1 MESRLRVQGHP
12 IQPMLVTFPFGL
24 FVSAAV
30 FDLADVTGGPAFL
43 GEVGYWT
50 AVAALVAAA
59 LATVA
64 GMVDL
69 WDARADRA
77 LRTAVACHLA
87 NAAMAALFLL
97 TCLIRAQAPQRG
109 ATGVAL
115 AAELFALAAGSVGVW
130 LGARLM
136 HQFDRGRP
144 AESSGLETLGEPPV
158 STVVLAEVTSPPP
171 LPPSPRAGRR

>member
-1 MESRLRVQGHP
+1 MESRLRVQGQP
-12 IQPMLVTFPFGL
+12 VQPMLVTFPFGL

-30 FDLADVTGGPAFL
+30 FDLADIAGGPAFL

-59 LATVA
+59 LTTVA

-69 WDARADRA
+69 WDVGSGRIR
-77 LRTAVACHLA
+77 RTAITFNLV

-97 TCLIRAQAPQRG
+97 ICLIRAQAPQRG
-109 ATGVAL
+109 ATGGELVTELLAL
-115 AAELFALAAGSVGVW
+115 AVGAVGVR

-136 HQFDRGRP
+136 RQFDRGRA
-144 AESSGLETLGEPPV
+144 AEASGLEALADLPG
-158 STVVLAEVTSPPP
+158 STVEIIRPPT
-171 LPPSPRAGRR
+171 

>member
-12 IQPMLVTFPFGL
+12 IQPMLVTFPYGL

-30 FDLADVTGGPAFL
+30 FDLADVAGGPAFL

-50 AVAALVAAA
+50 AVAALAAAA
-59 LATVA
+59 LATAA

-69 WDARADRA
+69 WDVRADRTR
-77 LRTAVACHLA
+77 RTAVTFNLV

-97 TCLIRAQAPQRG
+97 ACLIRADSPQRG
-109 ATGVAL
+109 ATGVLVATELVAL
-115 AAELFALAAGSVGVW
+115 AVGGFGVA

-136 HQFDRGRP
+136 RQFDRGRAEPSGFEALHGVAGSTMEIVRPP
-144 AESSGLETLGEPPV
+144 A
-158 STVVLAEVTSPPP
+158 
-171 LPPSPRAGRR
+171 

>member
-1 MESRLRVQGHP
+1 MQSRLRVQGHP

-30 FDLADVTGGPAFL
+30 FDLTDVIGGPAFL

-64 GMVDL
+64 GMIDL
-69 WDARADRA
+69 WDVPGGGTR
-77 LRTAVACHLA
+77 RTAVTFNLV
-87 NAAMAALFLL
+87 NAAMAGLFLIA
-97 TCLIRAQAPQRG
+97 CLIRADAPQQG
-109 ATGVAL
+109 ATVVLLLVELMALGAGGYGVA
-115 AAELFALAAGSVGVW
+115 

-136 HQFDRGRP
+136 REFDPAARAEPTTLDALNGGAGATVEIVRP
-144 AESSGLETLGEPPV
+144 RP
-158 STVVLAEVTSPPP
+158 
-171 LPPSPRAGRR
+171 

>member
-24 FVSAAV
+24 FVSAVV
-30 FDLADVTGGPAFL
+30 FDLVDVAGGPAFL

-50 AVAALVAAA
+50 AIAALVAAA

-69 WDARADRA
+69 WDVRAGGFR
-77 LRTAVACHLA
+77 RTAVRFHLT
-87 NAAMAALFLL
+87 NAGTAALFLL
-97 TCLIRAQAPQRG
+97 TCLMRAPAPQRG
-109 ATGVAL
+109 TTGVELAVELLAL
-115 AAELFALAAGSVGVW
+115 GVGSIGVG

-136 HQFDRGRP
+136 RRA
-144 AESSGLETLGEPPV
+144 AEPTRFGASD
-158 STVVLAEVTSPPP
+158 STVEIIR
-171 LPPSPRAGRR
+171 PRT

>member
-24 FVSAAV
+24 FVSATV
-30 FDLADVTGGPAFL
+30 FDLADVAGGPAFL

-69 WDARADRA
+69 WDVRAGRTH
-77 LRTAVACHLA
+77 RTAITFNLV

-97 TCLIRAQAPQRG
+97 TCLIRAHAPQRG
-109 ATGVAL
+109 ATGVQVATELLAL
-115 AAELFALAAGSVGVW
+115 AVGSVGVW

-136 HQFDRGRP
+136 RQFDRARA
-144 AESSGLETLGEPPV
+144 AEPSGFEALRDIPGA
-158 STVVLAEVTSPPP
+158 TVEIPKV
-171 LPPSPRAGRR
+171 

>member
-30 FDLADVTGGPAFL
+30 FDLADVAGGPAFL

-59 LATVA
+59 LTAVA

-69 WDARADRA
+69 WDVRADRTR
-77 LRTAVACHLA
+77 RTAVTVSLV
-87 NAAMAALFLL
+87 NAAMAALFLV
-97 TCLIRAQAPQRG
+97 TCLIRAHAPQRG
-109 ATGVAL
+109 ATGGQLATELLAL
-115 AAELFALAAGSVGVW
+115 AVGSVGVW
-130 LGARLM
+130 LGAGLM
-136 HQFDRGRP
+136 RQFDRGRAGERGGFDALAELP
-144 AESSGLETLGEPPV
+144 A
-158 STVVLAEVTSPPP
+158 STVEIIRPPA
-171 LPPSPRAGRR
+171 RAAGPVR

>member
-1 MESRLRVQGHP
+1 MESRLRVRGHP
-12 IQPMLVTFPFGL
+12 IQPMLVTYPFGL

-30 FDLADVTGGPAFL
+30 FDLADVAGGPAFL

-50 AVAALVAAA
+50 AIAALVAAA
-59 LATVA
+59 LTAVA

-69 WDARADRA
+69 WDVRADRT
-77 LRTAVACHLA
+77 LRTAVACHLV

-115 AAELFALAAGSVGVW
+115 ATELLALAAGSVGVW

-136 HQFDRGRP
+136 RQFDRGRS
-144 AESSGLETLGEPPV
+144 AEPNGLETLGDPAV
-158 STVVLAEVTSPPP
+158 ATVEIIR
-171 LPPSPRAGRR
+171 PRA